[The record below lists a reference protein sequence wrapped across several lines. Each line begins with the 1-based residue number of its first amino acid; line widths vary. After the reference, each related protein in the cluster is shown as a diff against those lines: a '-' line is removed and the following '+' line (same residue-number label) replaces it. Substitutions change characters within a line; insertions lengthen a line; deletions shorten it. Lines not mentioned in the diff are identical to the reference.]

1 MSETSVFLF
10 KSLQISTTHK
20 TIFTWSSRISKFE
33 NTFDRHSNGQSSLEL
48 RKKVWVFS
56 SIKSEPF
63 LNAIFKSQTNHLV
76 SRSRNFTRRKISK
89 IESFFK
95 TLWSIWLSKGGMGR
109 LRLLR
114 SDWPDSDPE
123 QCKVVHLFKLPY
135 FKVSILWMQYWTC
148 YGLCLSWNFEM
159 FRMCLGGFK
168 IWSESKSHK
177 ISWRYIFNSSK
188 IYKKT
193 RLSLC
198 YNKQSMR
205 IFHSWTM
212 LWLYGSNII
221 WSKHALWKLWTI

>member
-1 MSETSVFLF
+1 MSETSVFFLF

-114 SDWPDSDPE
+114 SDCSYIDPE
-123 QCKVVHLFKLPY
+123 QSKVVHLYNQLRQKWTHNMNLRLDLLWIM
-135 FKVSILWMQYWTC
+135 SIVWF
-148 YGLCLSWNFEM
+148 WNV
-159 FRMCLGGFK
+159 
-168 IWSESKSHK
+168 
-177 ISWRYIFNSSK
+177 
-188 IYKKT
+188 
-193 RLSLC
+193 
-198 YNKQSMR
+198 
-205 IFHSWTM
+205 
-212 LWLYGSNII
+212 
-221 WSKHALWKLWTI
+221 